1 MIKKIKTT
9 LPQKKF
15 LIFFFFKQIWQVK
28 QTDPPSLCW
37 LIFEAVNFLEQV
49 SFEQM
54 MGMSVQTKAIES
66 TRVMSYWT
74 AGAFSAIYCAVKKS
88 PPPFLIYFF
97 FHFCNTFQIIKL
109 IILDKDNLV
118 KYNDDSIY

>member
-15 LIFFFFKQIWQVK
+15 DFYFFFKQIWQVK

-54 MGMSVQTKAIES
+54 MGMSVQTKEIES

-74 AGAFSAIYCAVKKS
+74 AGAFSAIYCAVKKC
-88 PPPFLIYFF
+88 PPPFPDFF
-97 FHFCNTFQIIKL
+97 FLPFL
-109 IILDKDNLV
+109 
-118 KYNDDSIY
+118 